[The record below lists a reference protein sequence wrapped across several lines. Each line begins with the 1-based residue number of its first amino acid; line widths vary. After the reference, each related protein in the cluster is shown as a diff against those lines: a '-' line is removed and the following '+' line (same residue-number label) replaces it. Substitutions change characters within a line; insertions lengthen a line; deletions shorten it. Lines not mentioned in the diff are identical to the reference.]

1 MMRSKDQ
8 KLNNLKKQSH
18 LLMAQFIRDSGSMD
32 REMAKVHKFGQVELD
47 MKASGKLIKQMELG
61 NP

>member
-1 MMRSKDQ
+1 
-8 KLNNLKKQSH
+8 
-18 LLMAQFIRDSGSMD
+18 MAQFMRDSGSMD
-32 REMAKVHKFGQVELD
+32 REMAKVHKLGQVELD